1 MLLSEAVDYSTI
13 QTTHSFL
20 GAVLGIGASVL
31 GGLSQKKQA
40 KKQAAAAAEAAKV
53 PMVTDSDT
61 QHVVDLKAMN
71 AAAIEAGYNPVTLLR
86 SGGLQAFTRSHSK
99 STTTGHN
106 AMAAAQAQGA
116 VPSTGSIV
124 MGALGDGLGSIASGI
139 SQASGSGKLG
149 YFPPAPSSVSAVAS
163 VASSLG
169 LGGAGFGAA
178 AGGGGVTNGGV
189 VKNAGAPMTPVFKAP
204 ETVNPWRTYS
214 VDPTTGGAGPF
225 TQRYGESE
233 LVEMLAGTFAL
244 ADDVWYNITG
254 MTSQQR
260 NEQYGKPLV
269 NVVKN
274 AFDASMSA
282 TIGTDVTKSVGGA
295 VWDTEK
301 WLRNNV
307 FDVWFPPELS
317 R

>member
-1 MLLSEAVDYSTI
+1 MLLSEGVDYSTI
-13 QTTHSFL
+13 ETTHSFL
-20 GAVLGIGASVL
+20 GAVLGIGASIL
-31 GGLSQKKQA
+31 GGLSAKKQA
-40 KKQAAAAAEAAKV
+40 KKQAAAAEEAAKV

-71 AAAIEAGYNPVTLLR
+71 AAAIEAGYNPLTLLR
-86 SGGLQAFTRSHSK
+86 SGGVQAFTRSHSK

-106 AMAAAQAQGA
+106 AMAAAQAQAA
-116 VPSTGSIV
+116 VPSTGSII
-124 MGALGDGLGSIASGI
+124 MGALGDGLSSVAQSMP
-139 SQASGSGKLG
+139 SFSGKVG
-149 YFPPAPSSVSAVAS
+149 AFGGAAPVSAVAS

-178 AGGGGVTNGGV
+178 AGGGGVTKGGV

-214 VDPTTGGAGPF
+214 VDSTTGGAEPF

-233 LVEMLAGTFAL
+233 LAEMVAGTLSL

-260 NEQYGKPLV
+260 NEQFGKPLV
-269 NVVKN
+269 NAVKN
-274 AFDASMSA
+274 AFEASKSA
-282 TIGTDVTKSVGGA
+282 TIGTDVTKAVGGA